1 MKCTDT
7 NHQARPAYLATLSLI
22 HPTRGESWDLIASH
36 RQSIRTHSLYTSTKW
51 RCRVSS
57 LLRMGRYSIPSLGS
71 ADAHARFSA
80 SDRGA
85 SPSSVNTTLLQQLTR
100 LFRLRHSFSQPLFSF
115 VWPRMDS
122 SCRAAFMSELH
133 DERSDASVLVV
144 YLYFCF
150 LLFPPPP
157 LPASSLGLR
166 GWRAQPLDLEMAVS
180 DPVSWSRALATQSGR
195 VNEGYSRTRFL
206 RISLCLV
213 SSVHIYLAFS
223 AFRLVFPSSLLCRHE
238 VGLSP
243 CR

>member
-1 MKCTDT
+1 MHRHEPPSSPSLSSHPLTHTSDTRRIMGPEGKSPPVHPNTLAVYLNEMAVSSVFSLANGPILHPKFGLGRCSCTF
-7 NHQARPAYLATLSLI
+7 LSL
-22 HPTRGESWDLIASH
+22 
-36 RQSIRTHSLYTSTKW
+36 
-51 RCRVSS
+51 
-57 LLRMGRYSIPSLGS
+57 
-71 ADAHARFSA
+71 
-80 SDRGA
+80 DRGA

-100 LFRLRHSFSQPLFSF
+100 LLRLRHSFSQPLFSF

-180 DPVSWSRALATQSGR
+180 DPVSWSRVSATQSGR
-195 VNEGYSRTRFL
+195 VSEGYSRTRFL
-206 RISLCLV
+206 RIFLYLV
-213 SSVHIYLAFS
+213 SSVDIYLAFS

-238 VGLSP
+238 VRLSP